1 MRVDD
6 KQITK
11 IVNLVRFILERR
23 QTLLK
28 ENKIDQIIVCSIGA
42 ILSINRSRNFS
53 LEEIFNHYNKMLY
66 SLNISRSIFYD
77 QQGKEV
83 DLLDYYNH
91 VFLEQV
97 DEIIS
102 NEEQAR
108 NVLDTPI
115 RLQRK
120 KSIDLGM
127 EMTPLRVKFKQVAI
141 GAFGVK
147 RVKSD
152 AEDKAPANYRNQYQ
166 SFKRSLV
173 HSLKNLNIREQAEE
187 HENEQQEDLPSPCFG
202 GSLHRTISFGDFG

>member
-6 KQITK
+6 KHITK
-11 IVNLVRFILERR
+11 IVNLVRFILEQR

-28 ENKIDQIIVCSIGA
+28 DNKIDQIIVCAIGA
-42 ILSINRSRNFS
+42 ILSINRARNFS
-53 LEEIFNHYNKMLY
+53 LQEIFNHYNKMLY
-66 SLNISRSIFYD
+66 SLNISKSIFYD
-77 QQGKEV
+77 QNGKQV

-97 DEIIS
+97 DQIIS

-120 KSIDLGM
+120 KSLDLGV

-141 GAFGVK
+141 GAFGAK

-152 AEDKAPANYRNQYQ
+152 SEDKAPANYRNQ
-166 SFKRSLV
+166 
-173 HSLKNLNIREQAEE
+173 
-187 HENEQQEDLPSPCFG
+187 
-202 GSLHRTISFGDFG
+202 